1 MSLGIVTQL
10 SAYWHESLVPT
21 LYFRY
26 MTYTN
31 QNSHNTLRFTCN
43 SILLFLVF
51 MKVFPLYPLCL
62 FSLFQ
67 FPIDSRSHIWVFPF
81 LVSWFLLTSLT
92 LFQTKQYCNK
102 TRKNWIYS
110 ETHKLKSFDLLQD
123 QNTFHVEFP
132 FLSITFL
139 QKLIQYKR
147 KRMSQDYTAIIDSTK
162 R

>member
-1 MSLGIVTQL
+1 MFILILNQLHVSLSIVTQL
-10 SAYWHESLVPT
+10 NASRHEPRVPT

-26 MTYTN
+26 MTHTN
-31 QNSHNTLRFTCN
+31 KNCCNTLRFTRN

-67 FPIDSRSHIWVFPF
+67 FPIDSRSYIWVFPF
-81 LVSWFLLTSLT
+81 LVSWFLATSLT
-92 LFQTKQYCNK
+92 IFQTKQYWNK
-102 TRKNWIYS
+102 IRKNWTCS
-110 ETHKLKSFDLLQD
+110 ETHKLKCSDLLQD
-123 QNTFHVEFP
+123 QHTFHVEFP

-147 KRMSQDYTAIIDSTK
+147 KRM
-162 R
+162 

>member
-1 MSLGIVTQL
+1 M
-10 SAYWHESLVPT
+10 PT

-26 MTYTN
+26 TTQTN
-31 QNSHNTLRFTCN
+31 QNCHNTLRFTRN

-92 LFQTKQYCNK
+92 LFQTKQFCNK
-102 TRKNWIYS
+102 TRKKWTCP
-110 ETHKLKSFDLLQD
+110 ETHKEKCFDLLQD

-147 KRMSQDYTAIIDSTK
+147 KRM
-162 R
+162 